1 MRCPSCG
8 YVRKPEDQ
16 APEWQCPACQVVYA
30 KASQSSAAPQMIR
43 PSVPSSTSEQSSGA
57 PIARKILFAALVVCG
72 LYFGY
77 SFFSGNFGAGSAS
90 ILNTVGA
97 SLRSEKDNQEL
108 ITSKKAERKAYEDA
122 LQHIDADIAK
132 MKSEVG
138 TCPITGQPNQISL
151 KDDPRPELQ
160 AKIEKIKAEIKQ
172 LENKS

>member
-1 MRCPSCG
+1 MR
-8 YVRKPEDQ
+8 KTEDL

-43 PSVPSSTSEQSSGA
+43 PSVPSGISEQSSGA
-57 PIARKILFAALVVCG
+57 PIPLKILFAALVVCG

-77 SFFSGNFGAGSAS
+77 SFFNGNSGAGSAS
-90 ILNTVGA
+90 IFNSVGA

-108 ITSKKAERKAYEDA
+108 ITSKKAELRAYEDT
-122 LQHIDADIAK
+122 LQQIDADIEK

-151 KDDPRPELQ
+151 KDDPRPELRT
-160 AKIEKIKAEIKQ
+160 KIEKLKAEIRQ